1 MNDSQLH
8 AENSCFEIREI
19 ESGKESYMK
28 LLLIGDESEKMIMRY
43 LGRGR
48 MWAGFL
54 NGEPVAVCVA
64 TVESPR
70 VIEVK
75 NLAVTADSRRK
86 GLGRKMLLHV
96 ESVFPG
102 KSFQLGTGETPSTLH
117 FYHSCGYRYSHRLP
131 DFFLL
136 NYPFPIIEEGV
147 ELRDMVYL
155 VKSPEL
161 LGTALSDPQ

>member
-19 ESGKESYMK
+19 ESGKESYMD

-43 LGRGR
+43 LDRGR

-54 NGEPVAVCVA
+54 NGKPVVVCVA

-75 NLAVTADSRRK
+75 NLAVTTDSRRK

-96 ESVFPG
+96 EAVFPG
-102 KSFQLGTGETPSTLH
+102 KTFQLGTGETPSTLR
-117 FYHSCGYRYSHRLP
+117 FYNSCGYRYSHRLP
-131 DFFLL
+131 NFFLL

-155 VKSPEL
+155 VKSPESL
-161 LGTALSDPQ
+161 EITRSDAQ